1 MSSTSLFDTL
11 PQDWKTALA
20 DELSK
25 PYLPTL
31 EAFVAQERL
40 EQTIFPAQE
49 DVLRALQWT
58 PLEQVKVLIL
68 GQDPYHGEG
77 QAHGLSF
84 SVQPGVR
91 LPPSLR
97 NIYKELHGD
106 VGVPISKSGNLQSW
120 AQQGVL
126 LLNAVLTVR
135 QAQPNSHKD
144 KGWETFTDA
153 VIGAV
158 SAQRENVV
166 FVLWGAYAQKKAKL
180 IDSSKHTII
189 ATAHPSP
196 LSANNGFFGS
206 RPFSRVNEAL
216 VASGQE
222 PLEWKI
228 S

>member
-1 MSSTSLFDTL
+1 MSLFDSL
-11 PQDWKTALA
+11 PQDWQNALSS
-20 DELSK
+20 ELEK
-25 PYLPTL
+25 PYLEKL
-31 EAFVAQERL
+31 QHFVAQERL
-40 EQTIFPAQE
+40 EQTIFPPE
-49 DVLRALQWT
+49 KDVLRALEWT
-58 PLEQVKVLIL
+58 PLERVKVLIL
-68 GQDPYHGEG
+68 GQDPYHGAG

-84 SVQPGVR
+84 SVQAGVR

-97 NIYKELHGD
+97 NIYKELNSDLGH
-106 VGVPISKSGNLQSW
+106 PIAKSGDLQSW

-153 VIGAV
+153 IISTV

-166 FVLWGAYAQKKAKL
+166 FVLWGAYAQKKTKL
-180 IDSSKHTII
+180 IDPSKHTIL
-189 ATAHPSP
+189 TSAHPSP

-206 RPFSRVNEAL
+206 RPFSKINTAL
-216 VASGQE
+216 LESGQE